1 MTSNA
6 TINFNQRGII
16 GISLIALGLLLA
28 IVCQQDGIGPEV
40 SLRGMRALAMCVV
53 LVGVAFYASYTRWW
67 RFAEMTSTLIR
78 LKVIGIIMVV
88 RVLFF

>member
-1 MTSNA
+1 
-6 TINFNQRGII
+6 
-16 GISLIALGLLLA
+16 
-28 IVCQQDGIGPEV
+28 
-40 SLRGMRALAMCVV
+40 MRALAMCVV